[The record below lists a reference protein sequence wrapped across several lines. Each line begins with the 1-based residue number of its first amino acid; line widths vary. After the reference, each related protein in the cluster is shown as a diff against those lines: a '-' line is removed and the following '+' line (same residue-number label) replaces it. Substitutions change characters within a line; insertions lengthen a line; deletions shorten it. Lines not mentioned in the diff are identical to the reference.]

1 MTNMDFT
8 RRLIAILLVVLLQL
22 QASAENENQSAM
34 EGWELRKDKSG
45 IQVYSRK
52 LPGTRYRQFMGRVE
66 VNASIPSSL
75 ALLDD
80 TDACADWIHRCES
93 SKTLKRNGL
102 GERFIYQITD
112 LPFPTSSRDAIFL
125 ATLVQLD
132 ENSFRVDL
140 KSVPDFIEETRHVR
154 IRDSYGHYLLEKI
167 DADHTRLTWTQYID
181 PAGALPAFMVNAL
194 LTDVP
199 FHSLE
204 NFRKIV
210 TREQYQRA
218 RFVFKEGIPIDLNFE

>member
-1 MTNMDFT
+1 MDIT
-8 RRLIAILLVVLLQL
+8 KNLTIALLIVLLQS
-22 QASAENENQSAM
+22 QATAEDESQSISAS
-34 EGWELRKDKSG
+34 WELRKDKSG

-52 LPGTRYRQFMGRVE
+52 LPESKYRQFKGTVE

-80 TDACADWIHRCES
+80 TDACSQWVHRCES
-93 SKTLKRNGL
+93 SKTLKRNGIR
-102 GERFIYQITD
+102 ERYIYQITD

-132 ENSFRVDL
+132 ENRFRVDL
-140 KSVPDFIEETRHVR
+140 KSAPDFIEETRHVR

-204 NFRKIV
+204 NFRKV
-210 TREQYQRA
+210 VVKEKYKRA
-218 RFVFKEGIPIDLNFE
+218 RFVYNEGVPTDLILK